1 MRPRKT
7 RWSKVYESSE
17 EELVLFLRARNVTA
31 TRWAVEEFEQLSER
45 KLDVSTDIYLA
56 EGSASFTAHGQTY
69 SMQPGD
75 ALQLPGDIVLGVTAG
90 MSGCVCYE
98 STPGL
103 ISKK

>member
-17 EELVLFLRARNVTA
+17 EELVAFLQARGVPASRWTA
-31 TRWAVEEFEQLSER
+31 DEFEAVPER
-45 KLDVSTDIYLA
+45 TLVVATDIYLA
-56 EGSASFTAHGQTY
+56 EGSASFRAGSQDY

-75 ALQLPGDIVLGVTAG
+75 AIRLPAGIVLTISAG

-98 STPGL
+98 AAARQ
-103 ISKK
+103 